1 MFVFRSSMSN
11 TLYLEEVV
19 EDLKTRQK
27 ALPNFEQEI
36 FKLRTENQNNRIELE
51 NWINLAKHYCAE
63 DLENVKPLILVKKR
77 LEELVRKELWYLS
90 ENKDLEIK

>member
-1 MFVFRSSMSN
+1 MSN

-27 ALPNFEQEI
+27 ALPSLEQEI

-51 NWINLAKHYCAE
+51 NWANLAKHYCP
-63 DLENVKPLILVKKR
+63 DSENVKPSILLKRR
-77 LEELVRKELWYLS
+77 LEELVRKELSFVS
-90 ENKDLEIK
+90 ENKNLEIM